1 MKKTDKTLQQY
12 CRVIFFV
19 VDTLDINA
27 PILDIIYFL
36 FHQKKP
42 NLSHYAG
49 NMKNGLGGIEQVL
62 DIFTAIW

>member
-1 MKKTDKTLQQY
+1 M
-12 CRVIFFV
+12 
-19 VDTLDINA
+19 DINA

-49 NMKNGLGGIEQVL
+49 NMKNSLGGIEQVVDEDEETYL
-62 DIFTAIW
+62 GPQGLFVSFPPV

>member
-1 MKKTDKTLQQY
+1 M
-12 CRVIFFV
+12 
-19 VDTLDINA
+19 DINA

-49 NMKNGLGGIEQVL
+49 NMKNSLGGIEQVV
-62 DIFTAIW
+62 DEDEDEET